1 MERVEKWVEH
11 VRGLFGGH
19 EDPESDPIYWAC
31 NKYPSE
37 LNISDF
43 TKLRDQDR
51 VPNGVRMIFLNKKD
65 RPCSPL
71 EGQVAITSDA
81 LTYGMRLPIHPFFR
95 AILKSYNQEAR
106 GRQGERKKAE
116 SEKEKRSTASTLFGP
131 GKLPIQSLEDKEDLE
146 ILDEDALKMVKKL
159 RTVSSRFSS
168 YQKWKSGML
177 PEASTSPTP
186 QEKSKPL
193 AYPEI
198 WHIKKVLED
207 NQWISPRLYLICFR
221 TPPLKQ
227 LLRSIYIG
235 PRDRSPILTTALS
248 ALNSQQQ
255 RL

>member
-51 VPNGVRMIFLNKKD
+51 VLNGVRLIFLNKKD
-65 RPCSPL
+65 RLYSPL

-81 LTYGMRLPIHPFFR
+81 FTYGMRFPFHPFFR
-95 AILKSYNQEAR
+95 AILKSYNQPTL
-106 GRQGERKKAE
+106 GP
-116 SEKEKRSTASTLFGP
+116 ASALFGA
-131 GKLPIQSLEDKEDLE
+131 GKLPIQSLGDKEDLE

-168 YQKWKSGML
+168 HQEWKLGML

-207 NQWISPRLYLICFR
+207 RPVDIFPAVLNMLSDPASKAVVAVRVLTKGKEKLKADLASSEVDVAEFSKNFDHANQ
-221 TPPLKQ
+221 
-227 LLRSIYIG
+227 
-235 PRDRSPILTTALS
+235 A
-248 ALNSQQQ
+248 
-255 RL
+255 